1 MDRAISLEARR
12 VDLSIELP
20 FMLGSARIDPPAH
33 EITIRRN
40 SERMQPQ
47 TMKVLV
53 ALHDKS
59 GQVVTRDELVD
70 RCWDGRVV
78 SEDVINRCILLIRRF
93 AEESRGFRI
102 ETVPRAGYRLIECA
116 SDPRSRTFRRMG
128 VAGAL
133 LMGVAVAAGWWWTS
147 RAPATQGRPPIPNIS
162 VMPFSADSA
171 DALSRQVAQAAPAS
185 IENMMGESGFAIVRD
200 DPPASSGAGPGDYV
214 LVGKVRRSQA
224 SVDATVQLVA
234 KQDGSIAYTHDF
246 SAPINKAAELP
257 DRIGAT
263 IVTELGWTGAAMML
277 DPREQLSPQ
286 IRSEMMSATTL
297 IIEGQGGLRSYQLI
311 KHAATLEPDAAFPQ
325 LSLAIAT
332 GGALSKMPR
341 GERAQALALGRRA
354 ADRARALAPEFG
366 DVYLTW
372 CILHSHVRMTEC
384 EAHVRRALNVD
395 SRSSFVPGY
404 FSFLFTDAGLIDEAT
419 RLAGQSL
426 ANDPYRPAKL
436 AQMIRTLELSG
447 NSDEAEQLYKKA
459 ARIWPDQGGF
469 RGNLLLGMAERGNYA
484 GLAALADPDAGDPP
498 QFTALF
504 AARRNHDLAGAERV
518 CGAKGLDDFTEGL
531 CMNILADLGDGD
543 RAFALARDLYP
554 ASRAPPSED
563 RDAYWLDHP
572 EGFDTAFLTGP
583 AGKSMRADARFLELA
598 AKLGLLAY
606 WRSGRMPDFCTKD
619 HEPVCARI
627 GGKTN

>member
-1 MDRAISLEARR
+1 
-12 VDLSIELP
+12 
-20 FMLGSARIDPPAH
+20 
-33 EITIRRN
+33 
-40 SERMQPQ
+40 
-47 TMKVLV
+47 
-53 ALHDKS
+53 
-59 GQVVTRDELVD
+59 
-70 RCWDGRVV
+70 
-78 SEDVINRCILLIRRF
+78 
-93 AEESRGFRI
+93 
-102 ETVPRAGYRLIECA
+102 
-116 SDPRSRTFRRMG
+116 
-128 VAGAL
+128 
-133 LMGVAVAAGWWWTS
+133 
-147 RAPATQGRPPIPNIS
+147 
-162 VMPFSADSA
+162 
-171 DALSRQVAQAAPAS
+171 
-185 IENMMGESGFAIVRD
+185 
-200 DPPASSGAGPGDYV
+200 
-214 LVGKVRRSQA
+214 
-224 SVDATVQLVA
+224 
-234 KQDGSIAYTHDF
+234 
-246 SAPINKAAELP
+246 
-257 DRIGAT
+257 
-263 IVTELGWTGAAMML
+263 
-277 DPREQLSPQ
+277 
-286 IRSEMMSATTL
+286 
-297 IIEGQGGLRSYQLI
+297 
-311 KHAATLEPDAAFPQ
+311 
-325 LSLAIAT
+325 
-332 GGALSKMPR
+332 
-341 GERAQALALGRRA
+341 
-354 ADRARALAPEFG
+354 
-366 DVYLTW
+366 
-372 CILHSHVRMTEC
+372 MTEC

-606 WRSGRMPDFCTKD
+606 WRSGRIPEFCTKD